1 MQGINMY
8 NISIV
13 SRQDPIFNHGAVY
26 VNVKHL
32 ARCKGDTQNNLMQN
46 KIFKWQESVMYF

>member
-1 MQGINMY
+1 MQRINMH

-13 SRQDPIFNHGAVY
+13 SRQDHIFNHGAVY

-46 KIFKWQESVMYF
+46 KIFK